1 MADKKEYSGSGQA
14 SKFEPGPAT
23 ISPISLSQA
32 LLAPLDAIFKAQI
45 HAARSFL
52 NLILQ
57 IGYPHRPIVDS
68 KGNPS
73 AKGGKPYNQEF
84 YYDVEING
92 EIQRRKVSV
101 PTLALIPVAP
111 LAIESAEFKLAM
123 KVSNVQRHT
132 QMQESEK
139 ESLKEEEKTG
149 YGHDKRPWFL
159 VPDPVS
165 IRGTIGPSSDGREES
180 GKESTI
186 QIEVK
191 VGKVPMPAGLDKLLT
206 FLTQT
211 SYAVE
216 GGGDKIEKA

>member
-1 MADKKEYSGSGQA
+1 MADENEYSR
-14 SKFEPGPAT
+14 KFEPGPAAV
-23 ISPISLSQA
+23 SPISLSQA

-57 IGYPHRPIVDS
+57 IGYPHSPVVDS
-68 KGNPS
+68 KGNRSPE
-73 AKGGKPYNQEF
+73 GGSPYNQDF
-84 YYDVEING
+84 YYDVELNG
-92 EIQRRKVSV
+92 QIQRRKVSV

-111 LAIESAEFKLAM
+111 LAVESADFKLAM

-132 QMQESEK
+132 QMQESEN
-139 ESLKEEEKTG
+139 EAVKEEEDTG
-149 YGHDKRPWFL
+149 YGSHKRPWFL
-159 VPDPVS
+159 VPDPIS
-165 IRGTIGPSSDGREES
+165 IRGTIGPSGEGREES

-211 SYAVE
+211 SYTANQ
-216 GGGDKIEKA
+216 

>member
-1 MADKKEYSGSGQA
+1 MPDEKEYSG
-14 SKFEPGPAT
+14 KFETGPAEV
-23 ISPISLSQA
+23 SPVSLSQA

-52 NLILQ
+52 NLVLQ
-57 IGYPHRPIVDS
+57 IGYPHSPVVDS
-68 KGNPS
+68 KGNRSPE
-73 AKGGKPYNQEF
+73 GGSPYNQDF

-111 LAIESAEFKLAM
+111 LAVESADFKLAM

-132 QMQESEK
+132 QMQESEN
-139 ESLKEEEKTG
+139 EAVKEEEDTG
-149 YGHDKRPWFL
+149 YGSHKRPWFL
-159 VPDPVS
+159 VPDPIS
-165 IRGTIGPSSDGREES
+165 IRGTIGQS
-180 GKESTI
+180 GGQSGGGKGEGAQESTI

-211 SYAVE
+211 SYTS
-216 GGGDKIEKA
+216 K

>member
-1 MADKKEYSGSGQA
+1 MVDKKEYLGE
-14 SKFEPGPAT
+14 FEPGPAAT
-23 ISPISLSQA
+23 SPISLSQA

-57 IGYPHRPIVDS
+57 IGYPHRPVVDS
-68 KGNPS
+68 KGNPGT
-73 AKGGKPYNQEF
+73 GGGRPYNQEF
-84 YYDVEING
+84 FYDVEING

-111 LAIESAEFKLAM
+111 LAVESADFKLAM
-123 KVSNVQRHT
+123 KVSSVQRHT

-139 ESLKEEEKTG
+139 ESLKEEEQTG
-149 YGHDKRPWFL
+149 YGHEKRPWFL

-165 IRGTIGPSSDGREES
+165 IRGTIGPSGEAREES

-186 QIEVK
+186 QIEVR

-211 SYAVE
+211 SYATE
-216 GGGDKIEKA
+216 GGGDKIEKS